1 MSLFARYFT
10 ERQLTHAQFARVRR
24 VPPRKRRKSSVA
36 VEIEPNRTTPDTLP
50 PRLQKPLAVSTRL
63 LAPKPV
69 TPVPDEFEFPDPKS
83 PGMTTPATEE
93 AQSPVSGGRMAL
105 TPAVSNHATGLLLLG
120 GADDQH
126 AY

>member
-1 MSLFARYFT
+1 MP
-10 ERQLTHAQFARVRR
+10 FARVRR
-24 VPPRKRRKSSVA
+24 VPPRKRRKSSVV
-36 VEIEPNRTTPDTLP
+36 VEIEPNRTTPDILP

-93 AQSPVSGGRMAL
+93 AQSPASGGRMAL
-105 TPAVSNHATGLLLLG
+105 SPIVSIHGKGFFFLATRR
-120 GADDQH
+120 
-126 AY
+126 Y